1 MRKVVLDHKMRGLKV
16 AVLSY
21 TETYRYYE
29 GVADRVLVIGSRG
42 NIYEVARNLFA
53 TLRAVDKLGV
63 DVAVVEG
70 VEERGLGLAV
80 MNRVRKA
87 STVKIKV

>member
-1 MRKVVLDHKMRGLKV
+1 
-16 AVLSY
+16 
-21 TETYRYYE
+21 
-29 GVADRVLVIGSRG
+29 
-42 NIYEVARNLFA
+42 
-53 TLRAVDKLGV
+53 
-63 DVAVVEG
+63 VAVVEG